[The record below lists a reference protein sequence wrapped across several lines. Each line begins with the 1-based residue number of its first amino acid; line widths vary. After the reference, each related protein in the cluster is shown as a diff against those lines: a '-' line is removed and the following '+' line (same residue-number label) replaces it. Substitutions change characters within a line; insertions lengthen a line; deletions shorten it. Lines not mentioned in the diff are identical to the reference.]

1 MFVLEKNGGA
11 LYEQI
16 ESTIIKYVANGI
28 LAQDEQLPS
37 VRSLARELGINPNT
51 VQRAYNNLESK
62 GIVYKVSGK
71 GVFVSG
77 DSGKIDEI
85 AKMAEEKLTEA
96 VLNAKNAGISLS
108 EILKTAESVFNSDYP
123 NKS

>member
-16 ESTIIKYVANGI
+16 ENTIIKYVANGI

-77 DSGKIDEI
+77 DSGKIDKI
-85 AKMAEEKLTEA
+85 AEMALQNLGEA
-96 VLNAKNAGISLS
+96 VRGAKNAGISLE
-108 EILKTAESVFNSDYP
+108 EILKTAESDYKSDCP
-123 NKS
+123 NKL